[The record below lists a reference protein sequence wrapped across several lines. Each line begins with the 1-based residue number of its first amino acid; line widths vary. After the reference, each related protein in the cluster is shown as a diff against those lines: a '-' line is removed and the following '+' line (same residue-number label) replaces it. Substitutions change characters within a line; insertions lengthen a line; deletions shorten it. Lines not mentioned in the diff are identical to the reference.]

1 MEKEFTL
8 GRTARS
14 TTENGVEAL
23 KRVWVSGRAKTEKAT
38 SASGKPD
45 ACKVEEY
52 IFGKTAINMKGTG

>member
-23 KRVWVSGRAKTEKAT
+23 RRVSVFGREKTEKAT
-38 SASGKPD
+38 SASGRPD
-45 ACKVEEY
+45 ACKVEAF
-52 IFGKTAINMKGTG
+52 IFGKTAISMKGTG